1 MAERKSPLDLSGF
14 SPRPAAA
21 TSRPAPEVV
30 EQISQATG
38 FPSRQPAGQMPAQ
51 VTADGSNAKPA
62 ARSITAT
69 GAPATDNR
77 RRTGRNIQK
86 GVKLT
91 AQGVI
96 DLEAEARYLDAPF
109 GEVLERGIA
118 AIRRLRDMGIDDYY
132 P

>member
-1 MAERKSPLDLSGF
+1 MAERKNPLDLSGF
-14 SPRPAAA
+14 TPRPAAA

-30 EQISQATG
+30 EQISQETG
-38 FPSRQPAGQMPAQ
+38 FPSRQPAGQVA
-51 VTADGSNAKPA
+51 VGGSNVA
-62 ARSITAT
+62 AVARPRTTT
-69 GAPATDNR
+69 GQATDNR

-96 DLEAEARYLDAPF
+96 DLEAEARYLDEPF

-118 AIRRLRDMGIDDYY
+118 AIRKLREMGIEDYY

>member
-1 MAERKSPLDLSGF
+1 MAERKNPLDLSGF
-14 SPRPAAA
+14 TPRPAAA

-30 EQISQATG
+30 EQISQEIG
-38 FPSRQPAGQMPAQ
+38 FPSRQPAGQVA
-51 VTADGSNAKPA
+51 VDGSKA
-62 ARSITAT
+62 AAAVARPGSTT
-69 GAPATDNR
+69 GSQATDNR

-91 AQGVI
+91 AQGVV

-118 AIRRLRDMGIDDYY
+118 AIRKLREMGIEDYY

>member
-1 MAERKSPLDLSGF
+1 MAERKNPLDLSGF
-14 SPRPAAA
+14 TPRSAAA

-30 EQISQATG
+30 DRIAQETG
-38 FPSRQPAGQMPAQ
+38 FPSRQPAGSPVA
-51 VTADGSNAKPA
+51 TDGSRAEQAVAQP
-62 ARSITAT
+62 SGGT
-69 GAPATDNR
+69 GQSSDNR

-91 AQGVI
+91 AQGVV
-96 DLEAEARYLDAPF
+96 DLEAEAKFLAAPF

-118 AIRRLRDMGIDDYY
+118 AIRRLREMGIEDYY